1 MTTHHVNLRDR
12 RRAAAGFTLIEMLV
26 AVVAGAMTIATV
38 YTLGAGSTRA
48 FQEQNRV
55 NQTQAAVR
63 AAMEQVRRDVA
74 RAGFGA
80 TPDSGTNAS
89 NGDRGANP
97 AGCTVTQ
104 AFRLVGLDI
113 NDGAYTNEL
122 QLPAEN
128 VVQADGIVMTGNYAT
143 GDHYLV
149 SEISGGTTISLQQ
162 SRQSFR
168 RSFGAPLDA
177 QRFAQAFKV
186 GRWVY
191 LVSETGRRIARAIT
205 AVNGA
210 TATVTVSPAITVG
223 CFGYGRGARISPVSR
238 IEYYAASPAA
248 PGSPFAWLLPPG
260 TAAERTARG
269 VDQAVLA
276 RREVTFAD
284 TTPPTAVANS
294 ERVVLEYLAHF
305 NAAITRD
312 TAAAGVP
319 APTLVETL
327 TTDGGAALLAAAPAR
342 ARAVRITLGA
352 RTSGVDQ
359 NFVWTGP
366 RASQRASLR
375 SYLPRLPL
383 NTTAAA
389 AVGRA
394 PASRVRTAEEVIML
408 DNIANRGLR

>member
-1 MTTHHVNLRDR
+1 MSR
-12 RRAAAGFTLIEMLV
+12 RMNMRNGRAEAGFTLLEMLI
-26 AVVAGAMTIATV
+26 ALVAGAMTIATV

-48 FQEQNRV
+48 FQEQNRI
-55 NQTQAAVR
+55 NQTQGAVR
-63 AAMEQVRRDVA
+63 GAMEQVRRDVS
-74 RAGFGA
+74 RAGFGG

-104 AFRLVGLDI
+104 AFQLVGLDI
-113 NDGAYTNEL
+113 NDGAYTAQM
-122 QLPAEN
+122 QLPANN

-149 SEISGGTTISLQQ
+149 AEISGGTTISLQQ

-168 RSFGAPLDA
+168 RSFGSPLNA
-177 QRFAQAFKV
+177 QRFEEAFQV

-191 LVSETGRRIARAIT
+191 LVSETGRRVARAIT
-205 AVNGA
+205 GVNGA
-210 TATVTVSPAITVG
+210 TATVTVSPAITTG
-223 CFGYGRGARISPVSR
+223 CFGYGRGARISPISR
-238 IEYYAASPAA
+238 IEYYAASPVTDAA
-248 PGSPFAWLLPPG
+248 FQWLLPRG

-269 VDQAVLA
+269 VDQAILA

-284 TTPPTAVANS
+284 TTPPTPVANS
-294 ERVVLEYLAHF
+294 ERVVLEYLVHF

-319 APTLVETL
+319 APNLVETL
-327 TTDGGAALLAAAPAR
+327 AGDGGAALLAAAPSR
-342 ARAVRITLGA
+342 ARAVRVTVGA
-352 RTSGVDQ
+352 RTPGVDP

-375 SYLPRLPL
+375 SYLPRLPP
-383 NTTAAA
+383 NMTATQ
-389 AVGRA
+389 AVGVA
-394 PASRVRTAEEVIML
+394 PAAHVRTSEEVIML
-408 DNIANRGLR
+408 ENIANRGLR

>member
-1 MTTHHVNLRDR
+1 MSRRENIRN
-12 RRAAAGFTLIEMLV
+12 RRAEAGFTLLEMLI
-26 AVVAGAMTIATV
+26 ALVAGAMTIATV

-48 FQEQNRV
+48 FQEQNRI
-55 NQTQAAVR
+55 NQTQGAVR
-63 AAMEQVRRDVA
+63 SAMEQVRRDVS
-74 RAGFGA
+74 RAGFGG

-104 AFRLVGLDI
+104 AFQLVGLDI
-113 NDGAYTNEL
+113 NDGAYTAQM
-122 QLPAEN
+122 QLPADN

-149 SEISGGTTISLQQ
+149 AQIAGGTAISLQQ

-168 RSFGAPLDA
+168 RSFGSPLDA
-177 QRFAQAFKV
+177 QRFAEAFQV

-191 LVSETGRRIARAIT
+191 LVSETGRRVARAIT
-205 AVNGA
+205 GVNGA
-210 TATVTVSPAITVG
+210 TATVTVSPAITAG
-223 CFGYGRGARISPVSR
+223 CFGYGRGARISPISR
-238 IEYYAASPAA
+238 IEYYAASPVTDAA
-248 PGSPFAWLLPPG
+248 FEWLLPRG

-269 VDQAVLA
+269 VDQAILA

-284 TTPPTAVANS
+284 TTPPTAIANS
-294 ERVVLEYLAHF
+294 ERVVLEYLVHF

-319 APTLVETL
+319 APNLVETL
-327 TTDGGAALLAAAPAR
+327 AGDGGAALLAAAPSR
-342 ARAVRITLGA
+342 ARAVRVTVGA
-352 RTSGVDQ
+352 RTPGVDP

-375 SYLPRLPL
+375 SYLPRLPP
-383 NTTAAA
+383 NSTAST
-389 AVGRA
+389 AVGVA
-394 PASRVRTAEEVIML
+394 PAAHVRTSEEVIML
-408 DNIANRGLR
+408 ENIANRGLR

>member
-1 MTTHHVNLRDR
+1 MSRRTNMRN
-12 RRAAAGFTLIEMLV
+12 RRAEAGFTLLEMLI
-26 AVVAGAMTIATV
+26 ALVAGAMTIATV

-48 FQEQNRV
+48 FQEQNRI
-55 NQTQAAVR
+55 NQTQGAVR
-63 AAMEQVRRDVA
+63 GAMEQVRRDLS
-74 RAGFGA
+74 RAGFGG

-104 AFRLVGLDI
+104 AFQLVGLDI
-113 NDGAYTNEL
+113 NDGAYTAQM
-122 QLPAEN
+122 QLPANN

-149 SEISGGTTISLQQ
+149 AQIAGGTTISLQQ

-168 RSFGAPLDA
+168 RSFGSPLDA
-177 QRFAQAFKV
+177 QRFAEAFQV

-191 LVSETGRRIARAIT
+191 LVSETGRRVARAIT
-205 AVNGA
+205 GVNGA
-210 TATVTVSPAITVG
+210 TATVTVSPAITAG
-223 CFGYGRGARISPVSR
+223 CFGYGRGARISPISR
-238 IEYYAASPAA
+238 IEYYAAVPVEN
-248 PGSPFAWLLPPG
+248 GSFEWLLPRG

-269 VDQAVLA
+269 LNQTILA

-284 TTPPTAVANS
+284 PPTGIANS
-294 ERVVLEYLAHF
+294 ERVVLEYLVHF

-319 APTLVETL
+319 APSLVETL
-327 TTDGGAALLAAAPAR
+327 TTDGGAALLAAAPSR
-342 ARAVRITLGA
+342 ARAVRVSVGA
-352 RTSGVDQ
+352 RTPGVDP

-375 SYLPRLPL
+375 SYLPHLPSNL
-383 NTTAAA
+383 TAAT
-389 AVGRA
+389 AVGVA
-394 PASRVRTAEEVIML
+394 PAAHVRTSEEVIML
-408 DNIANRGLR
+408 ENIANRGLR